1 MPGPVMD
8 GPGSLRA
15 AFDEVPQ
22 IAPRRSLADEAADR
36 LRDLILL
43 ERLAPG
49 TPVSERELAEVLG
62 ISRTPL
68 KDALR
73 ILEAEGLV
81 DYGPTRRPRVAD
93 PSIDALRDT
102 ITVLGALEGLAGE
115 LACTRA
121 GEAELEAI
129 AALAAQMADGPDD
142 PLDFFH
148 LDMAFH
154 RAIVEAAHNGPL
166 ADTHR
171 QFNAR
176 LWRARF
182 LSSRQQDR
190 RANTLAE
197 HGRIVAALGARDP
210 AATSDALRAHLRSA
224 IENVARIRKAAGG
237 RNREDETRRN
247 RASASSPAT
256 RPGSAPS

>member
-1 MPGPVMD
+1 MDQPG
-8 GPGSLRA
+8 GLRA

-49 TPVSERELAEVLG
+49 TPVSERELADLLG

-73 ILEAEGLV
+73 ILETEGLV

-93 PSIDALRDT
+93 PSIEELRDY
-102 ITVLGALEGLAGE
+102 IAVLGGLEALAGE
-115 LACTRA
+115 IACTKA
-121 GEAELEAI
+121 SGDELAHI
-129 AALAAQMADGPDD
+129 ADLAARFADGPDD
-142 PLDFFH
+142 ALACFH

-154 RAIVEAAHNGPL
+154 KAIVDAAHNAPL
-166 ADTHR
+166 TETHR

-197 HGRIVAALGARDP
+197 HGRIVAALAARDP
-210 AATSDALRAHLRSA
+210 AATSSALRDHLRSA
-224 IENVARIRKAAGG
+224 VENVARIRKAVGA
-237 RNREDETRRN
+237 RKSRERQ
-247 RASASSPAT
+247 
-256 RPGSAPS
+256 

>member
-1 MPGPVMD
+1 MMD
-8 GPGSLRA
+8 QSGSLRA
-15 AFDEVPQ
+15 ALEEVPQ

-73 ILEAEGLV
+73 LLEVEGLV

-93 PSIDALRDT
+93 PSIDELHDY
-102 ITVLGALEGLAGE
+102 ITVLGALEALAGE
-115 LACTRA
+115 AACSKA
-121 GEAELEAI
+121 SDAELEAI
-129 AALAAQMADGPDD
+129 SGLAAQMENGPEDA
-142 PLDFFH
+142 LAFFH

-154 RAIVEAAHNGPL
+154 RAIVAAAHNAPL
-166 ADTHR
+166 AETHR
-171 QFNAR
+171 QYNAR

-182 LSSRQQDR
+182 LSSRQVDR

-197 HGRIVAALGARDP
+197 HGRIANALAARDAARTSAALRD
-210 AATSDALRAHLRSA
+210 HLRSA
-224 IENVARIRKAAGG
+224 VDNVARIRQ
-237 RNREDETRRN
+237 
-247 RASASSPAT
+247 ASGARTSGEKT
-256 RPGSAPS
+256 

>member
-1 MPGPVMD
+1 MAQTGD
-8 GPGSLRA
+8 LRA
-15 AFDEVPQ
+15 AIGEVPQ

-49 TPVSERELAEVLG
+49 TPVSERELADLLG

-73 ILEAEGLV
+73 LLQAEGLI

-93 PSIDALRDT
+93 PSIAELRDD
-102 ITVLGALEGLAGE
+102 IAVLGALEALAGE
-115 LACTRA
+115 TACDRA
-121 GEAELEAI
+121 SDAELAEI
-129 AALAAQMADGPDD
+129 LDIAAQMDDGPAD
-142 PLDFFH
+142 PLAFFR

-154 RAIVEAAHNGPL
+154 RAIVAAAHNRPL
-166 ADTHR
+166 AETHR

-190 RANTLAE
+190 RANMLAE
-197 HGRIVAALGARDP
+197 HGRIATALEARDG
-210 AATSDALRAHLRSA
+210 AATAQALRAHLRSA
-224 IENVARIRKAAGG
+224 IENVARLREAEGG
-237 RNREDETRRN
+237 R
-247 RASASSPAT
+247 
-256 RPGSAPS
+256 RPGGKT

>member
-1 MPGPVMD
+1 MMEQPD
-8 GPGSLRA
+8 GLRA

-49 TPVSERELAEVLG
+49 TPVSERELAELLG

-73 ILEAEGLV
+73 ILELEELV

-93 PSIDALRDT
+93 PSIDELRDY
-102 ITVLGALEGLAGE
+102 ITVLGALEALAGE
-115 LACTRA
+115 IACSKA
-121 GEAELEAI
+121 SAAELAAI
-129 AALAAQMADGPDD
+129 AEMSAQMETGPDD
-142 PLDFFH
+142 PLAFFH

-154 RAIVEAAHNGPL
+154 CAIVAAAHNAPL
-166 ADTHR
+166 AETHR
-171 QFNAR
+171 QYNAR

-182 LSSRQQDR
+182 LSSRQVDR
-190 RANTLAE
+190 RANTLSE
-197 HGRIVAALGARDP
+197 HGRIVAALGARD
-210 AATSDALRAHLRSA
+210 AVQTSAALRDHLRSA
-224 IENVARIRKAAGG
+224 VDNVARIRKAEGARKSKGK
-237 RNREDETRRN
+237 T
-247 RASASSPAT
+247 
-256 RPGSAPS
+256 